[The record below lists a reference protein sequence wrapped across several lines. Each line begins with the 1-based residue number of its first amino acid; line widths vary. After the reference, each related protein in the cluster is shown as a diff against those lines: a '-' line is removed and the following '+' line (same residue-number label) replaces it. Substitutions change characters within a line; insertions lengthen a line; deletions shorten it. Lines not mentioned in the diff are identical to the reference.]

1 MNRGGK
7 RIGAGR
13 KRVRATTVIRVE
25 SKFVP
30 LFQALEQVIPACH
43 TWKRE
48 AFVARVMLEI
58 DRHLQQAPAT
68 PAESEHPAQVP

>member
-13 KRVRATTVIRVE
+13 KRVQPTTVIRVE

-30 LFQALEQVIPACH
+30 LFQALALVIPACH

-48 AFVARVMLEI
+48 MFVARVMLEI
-58 DRHLQQAPAT
+58 DRHLQQASAT
-68 PAESEHPAQVP
+68 QAESDHSSQVP